1 MKKWLYDSV
10 RDVDQAPIDRLRQF
24 PREPDM
30 LVYGLR
36 SLGALIIREL
46 LHIYN
51 HFEIIGH
58 QNLRTNRS
66 LVIVANHCS
75 HIDTLCLLAALPLRK
90 LHRAFPAAAS
100 DYFFQSVPRLWAA
113 AILVNALPFARQA
126 RVRQSLSLCR
136 ELLAN
141 PGTILIIFPEGTR
154 STTGEVGEFKSGI
167 GALVAGRDV
176 AVAPCFID
184 GSFQAWPK
192 GKRFPRPR
200 KVRLIVGT
208 PRNYRDRGTDKID
221 ICAIAA
227 ELRDAVNQ
235 LRPSKWKPLK
245 ELSLVGTVPSCFIA
259 RGFQIRA
266 TDKALLLFHRGHE
279 HSGRWQETVDSLDL
293 DDVAIFA
300 WDARGHGR
308 SPGDRGAAKSLH
320 DVIKDVDAFARHVS
334 EKFGIPIENMI
345 VLAHSLAGVTVTA
358 WIHDYAPPIR
368 GHDFGDG
375 RISREALHSIRNSGA
390 ANPST
395 AIRKEL
401 REIENAHARS

>member
-10 RDVDQAPIDRLRQF
+10 RDVDQAPIHRLRRF
-24 PREPDM
+24 PREPGM

-36 SLGALIIREL
+36 SLCALIIRGL

-58 QNLRTNRS
+58 ENLRTNRS

-75 HIDTLCLLAALPLRK
+75 HMDTLCLLAALPLRK

-100 DYFFQSVPRLWAA
+100 DYFFQSIPRLWAA

-136 ELLAN
+136 ELLAS

-154 STTGEVGEFKSGI
+154 SITGEVGEFKSGI

-184 GSFQAWPK
+184 GSFRAWPK

-200 KVRLIVGT
+200 RVRLVVGM
-208 PRNYRDRGTDKID
+208 PRNYRDRGTDKIG

-227 ELRDAVNQ
+227 ELRDAVNE
-235 LRPSKWKPLK
+235 LRPGNGS
-245 ELSLVGTVPSCFIA
+245 
-259 RGFQIRA
+259 
-266 TDKALLLFHRGHE
+266 H
-279 HSGRWQETVDSLDL
+279 
-293 DDVAIFA
+293 
-300 WDARGHGR
+300 
-308 SPGDRGAAKSLH
+308 
-320 DVIKDVDAFARHVS
+320 
-334 EKFGIPIENMI
+334 
-345 VLAHSLAGVTVTA
+345 
-358 WIHDYAPPIR
+358 
-368 GHDFGDG
+368 
-375 RISREALHSIRNSGA
+375 
-390 ANPST
+390 
-395 AIRKEL
+395 
-401 REIENAHARS
+401 

>member
-36 SLGALIIREL
+36 SLGALIIRGL

-200 KVRLIVGT
+200 KVRLVVGT

-227 ELRDAVNQ
+227 ELRDAVN
-235 LRPSKWKPLK
+235 R
-245 ELSLVGTVPSCFIA
+245 
-259 RGFQIRA
+259 
-266 TDKALLLFHRGHE
+266 
-279 HSGRWQETVDSLDL
+279 
-293 DDVAIFA
+293 
-300 WDARGHGR
+300 
-308 SPGDRGAAKSLH
+308 LH
-320 DVIKDVDAFARHVS
+320 
-334 EKFGIPIENMI
+334 P
-345 VLAHSLAGVTVTA
+345 
-358 WIHDYAPPIR
+358 
-368 GHDFGDG
+368 
-375 RISREALHSIRNSGA
+375 
-390 ANPST
+390 ANGS
-395 AIRKEL
+395 
-401 REIENAHARS
+401 H

>member
-1 MKKWLYDSV
+1 MRRWLSDSV
-10 RDVDQAPIDRLRQF
+10 RDLNQAPVDHLRQF
-24 PREPDM
+24 PRDPDM

-36 SLGALIIREL
+36 SLGALIIRRL
-46 LHIYN
+46 LQIYN

-66 LVIVANHCS
+66 LIMVANHCS

-184 GSFQAWPK
+184 GSFRAWPK
-192 GKRFPRPR
+192 GRRFPRPR
-200 KVRLIVGT
+200 KIRLVIGT
-208 PRNYRDRGTDKID
+208 PRNYRDHGTGKND
-221 ICAIAA
+221 IGAIAT

-235 LRPSKWKPLK
+235 LRP
-245 ELSLVGTVPSCFIA
+245 
-259 RGFQIRA
+259 
-266 TDKALLLFHRGHE
+266 
-279 HSGRWQETVDSLDL
+279 
-293 DDVAIFA
+293 
-300 WDARGHGR
+300 
-308 SPGDRGAAKSLH
+308 
-320 DVIKDVDAFARHVS
+320 
-334 EKFGIPIENMI
+334 
-345 VLAHSLAGVTVTA
+345 
-358 WIHDYAPPIR
+358 
-368 GHDFGDG
+368 
-375 RISREALHSIRNSGA
+375 
-390 ANPST
+390 ANGS
-395 AIRKEL
+395 
-401 REIENAHARS
+401 H

>member
-1 MKKWLYDSV
+1 MKKWLYDSAH
-10 RDVDQAPIDRLRQF
+10 DVDQAPIDRLRQF

-36 SLGALIIREL
+36 SLGALIIRGL
-46 LHIYN
+46 LRTYN

-136 ELLAN
+136 ELLAH

-167 GALVAGRDV
+167 GTLVAGRDV

-192 GKRFPRPR
+192 GKRFPRPQ
-200 KVRLIVGT
+200 KVRLVVGT
-208 PRNYRDRGTDKID
+208 PRNYCNRGTDKIE

-227 ELRDAVNQ
+227 ELRDAVNE
-235 LRPSKWKPLK
+235 LRP
-245 ELSLVGTVPSCFIA
+245 
-259 RGFQIRA
+259 
-266 TDKALLLFHRGHE
+266 
-279 HSGRWQETVDSLDL
+279 
-293 DDVAIFA
+293 
-300 WDARGHGR
+300 
-308 SPGDRGAAKSLH
+308 
-320 DVIKDVDAFARHVS
+320 
-334 EKFGIPIENMI
+334 
-345 VLAHSLAGVTVTA
+345 
-358 WIHDYAPPIR
+358 
-368 GHDFGDG
+368 
-375 RISREALHSIRNSGA
+375 
-390 ANPST
+390 ANGS
-395 AIRKEL
+395 
-401 REIENAHARS
+401 H

>member
-10 RDVDQAPIDRLRQF
+10 RVDQAPIDRLRQF

-30 LVYGLR
+30 LIYGLR
-36 SLGALIIREL
+36 SLSALIIREL

-192 GKRFPRPR
+192 GRRFPRPR

-208 PRNYRDRGTDKID
+208 PRNYCNHGTDKID

-235 LRPSKWKPLK
+235 L
-245 ELSLVGTVPSCFIA
+245 G
-259 RGFQIRA
+259 
-266 TDKALLLFHRGHE
+266 
-279 HSGRWQETVDSLDL
+279 
-293 DDVAIFA
+293 
-300 WDARGHGR
+300 
-308 SPGDRGAAKSLH
+308 
-320 DVIKDVDAFARHVS
+320 
-334 EKFGIPIENMI
+334 
-345 VLAHSLAGVTVTA
+345 LANG
-358 WIHDYAPPIR
+358 
-368 GHDFGDG
+368 
-375 RISREALHSIRNSGA
+375 SR
-390 ANPST
+390 
-395 AIRKEL
+395 
-401 REIENAHARS
+401 

>member
-36 SLGALIIREL
+36 SLGALIIRGL

-58 QNLRTNRS
+58 QNLRRNRS

-75 HIDTLCLLAALPLRK
+75 HLDTLCLLAALPLRK

-113 AILVNALPFARQA
+113 AILVNAMPFARQA

-136 ELLAN
+136 ELLAH

-176 AVAPCFID
+176 SVAPCFID

-192 GKRFPRPR
+192 GKRFPHPR
-200 KVRLIVGT
+200 KVRLVIGT
-208 PRNYRDRGTDKID
+208 PRNYCERGTDKID
-221 ICAIAA
+221 ICMIAA
-227 ELRDAVNQ
+227 ELRDAVNE
-235 LRPSKWKPLK
+235 LRP
-245 ELSLVGTVPSCFIA
+245 
-259 RGFQIRA
+259 
-266 TDKALLLFHRGHE
+266 
-279 HSGRWQETVDSLDL
+279 
-293 DDVAIFA
+293 
-300 WDARGHGR
+300 
-308 SPGDRGAAKSLH
+308 
-320 DVIKDVDAFARHVS
+320 
-334 EKFGIPIENMI
+334 
-345 VLAHSLAGVTVTA
+345 
-358 WIHDYAPPIR
+358 
-368 GHDFGDG
+368 
-375 RISREALHSIRNSGA
+375 
-390 ANPST
+390 ANGS
-395 AIRKEL
+395 
-401 REIENAHARS
+401 H

>member
-1 MKKWLYDSV
+1 MKKRLYDSV
-10 RDVDQAPIDRLRQF
+10 RDVDQAPVDRLRQF
-24 PREPDM
+24 PRDPDM

-36 SLGALIIREL
+36 SLGALIIRGL
-46 LHIYN
+46 LHSYN

-200 KVRLIVGT
+200 KVRLVVGT
-208 PRNYRDRGTDKID
+208 PLNYGNRGTDKND

-235 LRPSKWKPLK
+235 LHP
-245 ELSLVGTVPSCFIA
+245 
-259 RGFQIRA
+259 
-266 TDKALLLFHRGHE
+266 
-279 HSGRWQETVDSLDL
+279 
-293 DDVAIFA
+293 
-300 WDARGHGR
+300 
-308 SPGDRGAAKSLH
+308 
-320 DVIKDVDAFARHVS
+320 
-334 EKFGIPIENMI
+334 
-345 VLAHSLAGVTVTA
+345 
-358 WIHDYAPPIR
+358 
-368 GHDFGDG
+368 
-375 RISREALHSIRNSGA
+375 
-390 ANPST
+390 ANGS
-395 AIRKEL
+395 
-401 REIENAHARS
+401 H

>member
-1 MKKWLYDSV
+1 MRKWLYDSV

-24 PREPDM
+24 PREPDT

-36 SLGALIIREL
+36 SLGALIIRGL

-113 AILVNALPFARQA
+113 AILVNALPFARQT

-141 PGTILIIFPEGTR
+141 PGTILVIFPEGTR
-154 STTGEVGEFKSGI
+154 SRTGEVGEFKSGI

-200 KVRLIVGT
+200 KVRLIIGT
-208 PRNYRDRGTDKID
+208 PRNYCDRRTNKID

-227 ELRDAVNQ
+227 ELRDAVNE
-235 LRPSKWKPLK
+235 LRP
-245 ELSLVGTVPSCFIA
+245 A
-259 RGFQIRA
+259 NA
-266 TDKALLLFHRGHE
+266 TH
-279 HSGRWQETVDSLDL
+279 
-293 DDVAIFA
+293 
-300 WDARGHGR
+300 
-308 SPGDRGAAKSLH
+308 
-320 DVIKDVDAFARHVS
+320 
-334 EKFGIPIENMI
+334 
-345 VLAHSLAGVTVTA
+345 
-358 WIHDYAPPIR
+358 
-368 GHDFGDG
+368 
-375 RISREALHSIRNSGA
+375 
-390 ANPST
+390 
-395 AIRKEL
+395 
-401 REIENAHARS
+401 